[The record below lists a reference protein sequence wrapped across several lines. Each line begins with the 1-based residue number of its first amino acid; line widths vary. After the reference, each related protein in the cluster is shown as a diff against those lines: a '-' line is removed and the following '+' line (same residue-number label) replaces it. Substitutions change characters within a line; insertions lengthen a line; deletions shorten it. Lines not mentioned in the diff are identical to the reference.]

1 MITHVVPGSI
11 GTDGCRAVLFD
22 LDGTVLDTAPDLLRA
37 LNVLRARRGLPAL
50 PEAGFR
56 LEISRGARAML
67 GHGLPG
73 FAEAG
78 QDARMALVEEFL
90 ALYQDEVYRDTALF
104 PGMAEVMDALD
115 QAGIAMAIVTNKPE
129 RMALALL
136 EAMALSPRFPV
147 ILGGDSLAERK
158 PHPLPALTACERLG
172 IDPRATLF
180 VGDDPRDIDCG
191 RAAGCRTVAV
201 RWGYTDTADIACWG
215 ADATIAHPRELL
227 ALAGR

>member
-1 MITHVVPGSI
+1 MSTLIDAQAA
-11 GTDGCRAVLFD
+11 GTVRCRAVLFD

-37 LNVLRARRGLPAL
+37 LNTLRTRRALPPL

-56 LEISRGARAML
+56 LEVSRGARAML

-73 FAEAG
+73 FLDAG
-78 QDARMALVEEFL
+78 SEERMALVEEFL
-90 ALYQDEVYRDTALF
+90 AVYQDDVYRHSVLF
-104 PGMAEVMDALD
+104 PGIAGLLDALD
-115 QAGIAMAIVTNKPE
+115 GAGIAMAIVTNKPE

-136 EAMALSPRFPV
+136 QAMQLAPRFPV

-158 PHPLPALTACERLG
+158 PHPLPALTACAQLDV
-172 IDPRATLF
+172 DPRAAIF

-201 RWGYTDTADIACWG
+201 RWGYTDIADIDSWG
-215 ADATIAHPRELL
+215 ADAIIDQPQDLL
-227 ALAGR
+227 ALTQP